1 MARRQLGQSTLSVL
15 SAVAQGYQYGFDI
28 MDATRLQSGTVYR
41 ALGRLEDLGLVKSQ
55 WEPAKLALEE
65 KRPRRRYYTIG
76 AAGRRELAE
85 ARERYRALARG
96 LAAGE
101 LSG

>member
-41 ALGRLEDLGLVKSQ
+41 ALGRLEDLGLVKSH

-65 KRPRRRYYTIG
+65 KRPRRRYYAIS

-85 ARERYRALARG
+85 AQERYRALARG

-101 LSG
+101 SSG

>member
-15 SAVAQGYQYGFDI
+15 SAVARGYQYGFDI

-41 ALGRLEDLGLVKSQ
+41 ALGRLEELGLVKSH
-55 WEPAKLALEE
+55 WEPAKSALEE
-65 KRPRRRYYTIG
+65 KRPRRRYYAIS

-85 ARERYRALARG
+85 ARERYRALAQDLVPDELRG
-96 LAAGE
+96 
-101 LSG
+101 